1 MTKRFRSLRTRLLA
15 SHIAVV
21 LVGLVTMLVMGNRL
35 APTFVDE
42 HIQTMESMM
51 GGSMGHDVVADLES
65 GVLGGFD
72 RALLVAGAASTATAL
87 LVAAF
92 ASGRLLRP
100 LEAVGRATRRLAGG
114 SYEERVSIPAESEL
128 AALAEDVNELA
139 AALQDT
145 EERRLQLIS
154 ELAHE
159 LRTPLATIKGYM
171 EGLTDGV
178 FEPTEEIFAAAG
190 REATRLERLATD
202 LSTLS
207 RFEGGDLDLQLAPVD
222 LGAIAREVAVHLEPQ
237 FRDQAVE
244 LIVVDQPRIPVVV
257 DADRIAQ
264 VFTNVIG
271 NALSYTPS
279 GGRVEISGGSDK
291 VKAWVTVSDTGKG
304 IDPSQLEA
312 VFDRFFRGERSTPGG
327 TGIGLTIARRIAR
340 LHGGDVT
347 AHSEGPGTGSSF
359 EISLPVASV
368 PLHDKRSGV
377 ETSPGPG
384 PGSSDERR

>member
-15 SHIAVV
+15 SHVAVV
-21 LVGLVTMLVMGNRL
+21 LVGLLTMLIMGNRL

-42 HIQTMESMM
+42 HLQTMETTM
-51 GGSMGHDVVADLES
+51 GGSMGHNVVTDLEE
-65 GVLGGFD
+65 GIFGGFD
-72 RALLVAGAASTATAL
+72 RALLAAGAASTAAAL

-114 SYEERVSIPAESEL
+114 SYGERVSIPAESEL

-145 EERRLQLIS
+145 EQRRIQLIS

-207 RFEGGDLDLQLAPVD
+207 RFEGGRLDLQLAPAH

-237 FRDQAVE
+237 FRDQAVD
-244 LIVVDQPRIPVVV
+244 LVVVDQPRIPVVV

-264 VFTNVIG
+264 VFTNILG

-291 VKAWVTVSDTGKG
+291 TTAWVTVSDTGKG

-312 VFDRFFRGERSTPGG
+312 VFDRFFRGERSAPGG

-347 AHSEGPGTGSSF
+347 AHSDGPGTGSSF
-359 EISLPVASV
+359 
-368 PLHDKRSGV
+368 
-377 ETSPGPG
+377 T
-384 PGSSDERR
+384 

>member
-1 MTKRFRSLRTRLLA
+1 MTKRFRSLRTRLFA

-42 HIQTMESMM
+42 HIRAMESTM
-51 GGSMGHDVVADLES
+51 GGSMGHSVAVDLET
-65 GVLGGFD
+65 GVLGGFN
-72 RALLVAGAASTATAL
+72 RALLVAGAASTVTAL

-92 ASGRLLRP
+92 ASGRVLRP

-114 SYEERVSIPAESEL
+114 SYAERVSIPDESEL
-128 AALAEDVNELA
+128 ADLAEDVNQLA

-145 EERRLQLIS
+145 EQRRIQLIS

-190 REATRLERLATD
+190 REATRLERLAND

-207 RFEGGDLDLQLAPVD
+207 RFEGGPLDLRPAPAD
-222 LGAIAREVAVHLEPQ
+222 LGAIAREVAAHLEPQ
-237 FRDQAVE
+237 FRDKDVE
-244 LIVVDQPRIPVVV
+244 LVIADQPPIPVVV
-257 DADRIAQ
+257 DPDRIAQ
-264 VFTNVIG
+264 VFTNILG
-271 NALSYTPS
+271 NALSYTAS
-279 GGRVEISGGSDK
+279 GGRVELSAGTDNAT
-291 VKAWVTVSDTGKG
+291 AWVTVSDTGKG

-312 VFDRFFRGERSTPGG
+312 VFDRFFRGERSSPGG

-347 AHSEGPGTGSSF
+347 AHSDGTGTGSSF
-359 EISLPVASV
+359 KISLPVAS
-368 PLHDKRSGV
+368 LTRGN
-377 ETSPGPG
+377 EPGENIAP
-384 PGSSDERR
+384 